1 MKTTAKVAPQV
12 FGNAHEFQAEKMYQ
26 LKQAKKR
33 REAEK
38 QTRTPPAGFI
48 NPDNQSTHYT
58 GQELRPYDGRPGS
71 LDHLDIPSRAG
82 NRLLYRSRQGIQTI
96 HEARIGAGAV

>member
-1 MKTTAKVAPQV
+1 M
-12 FGNAHEFQAEKMYQ
+12 N
-26 LKQAKKR
+26 KR
-33 REAEK
+33 
-38 QTRTPPAGFI
+38 
-48 NPDNQSTHYT
+48 PDNPGRTNTVSKHHYT

-96 HEARIGAGAV
+96 HEARIGASAA